1 MTSDLLPVEHIRGWA
16 RRGRVEAE
24 SRVTRAL
31 SALPPLSRPAPDQ
44 LAASLMS
51 RPVTLKFHP
60 DRVARDGA
68 TAAESLQD
76 SGIYRT
82 QYETGT
88 GAGSPTA
95 YPGGDRERWEAQLFG
110 EHHRQTVPDLRPRY
124 GGLNAANYPIG
135 ACPRFGSSFLELRP
149 AALQRATFCV
159 EDSHRNADEARAADV
174 GTVDEPMSL
183 LAGLLELAATTG
195 RAIGLTPGDVA
206 DVVAILQAPAGSQ
219 TPRPNTIA
227 PIGRVLDSTE
237 YIEAQLH
244 GSVDL
249 AHAVARIVIDPSFVG
264 TGTGTALQA
273 AADRFGVEMVC
284 HQGFCLDVEEYR
296 DTRLRDFRGPDVAA
310 LALRIHRDY
319 CDPGEPITARAI
331 GLAARQPAASAD
343 PMRQWIKQVWHTMVA
358 FGRPFLQ
365 PSN

>member
-1 MTSDLLPVEHIRGWA
+1 MTPTLPPVEHIRDWA
-16 RRGRVEAE
+16 RPSRRDAEA
-24 SRVTRAL
+24 RVTQLLCVLPL
-31 SALPPLSRPAPDQ
+31 SARPDPDQ
-44 LAASLMS
+44 LAAALMN
-51 RPVTLKFHP
+51 RPVTLNFHP

-68 TAAESLQD
+68 TAAESLRD
-76 SGIYRT
+76 NGIYRT

-110 EHHRQTVPDLRPRY
+110 EHHRQTEPDLRPRY
-124 GGLNAANYPIG
+124 GGLNAANYPTG
-135 ACPRFGSSFLELRP
+135 ACPRFGSCFLELRP

-159 EDSHRNADEARAADV
+159 EDSHRSADEARVADV
-174 GTVDEPMSL
+174 GTADEPMSL

-206 DVVAILQAPAGSQ
+206 GVVAVLQAPAGSQ
-219 TPRPNTIA
+219 TSRPNTVD
-227 PIGRVLDSTE
+227 PISRVLDSTE

-244 GSVDL
+244 GTIDL
-249 AHAVARIVIDPSFVG
+249 AQAVARIVIDPSFVG
-264 TGTGTALQA
+264 TSTGTALQA
-273 AADRFGVEMVC
+273 AADRFGVEMLC
-284 HQGFCLDVEEYR
+284 HPGYCLDVDDYR

-331 GLAARQPAASAD
+331 GLAARQPAASTD
-343 PMRQWIKQVWHTMVA
+343 PMRQWIKQVWHTTVA
-358 FGRPFLQ
+358 FGRPAPQ